1 MFGCIKKG
9 TAQHGLPQS
18 CRFRKKGE
26 WSASG
31 CKRMACKQENGHPT
45 GDHGESKKWFP
56 QQTGEK
62 GAGNIGVSETGE
74 SLLLLEHADLCT
86 SPLELW
92 NCRNTQPQSK
102 GNVVGQEGEDYTEQA
117 LLLGVIEEL

>member
-1 MFGCIKKG
+1 MFGRIKKG
-9 TAQHGLPQS
+9 TAPHGLPQS

-31 CKRMACKQENGHPT
+31 CKRMACRQENGHPT

-62 GAGNIGVSETGE
+62 GAGNIRSFRDRGVAAFARALGPLQLS
-74 SLLLLEHADLCT
+74 
-86 SPLELW
+86 LELW

-117 LLLGVIEEL
+117 LLRGVIE